1 MKRFVRSPWLWIVV
15 AVAGVLV
22 VLQYAANPAQSEVE
36 TSKMVDYITSGE
48 VKEITFVDGG
58 DQQIRAKLD
67 NGKEVISTWVTGQQ
81 IRLVRQVQ
89 KQVDAGEIEK
99 FNVENP
105 KPSIIGSLLSFLL
118 PIIII
123 IAVFLFFMNQMQGG
137 GRG

>member
-58 DQQIRAKLD
+58 DQQIRAR
-67 NGKEVISTWVTGQQ
+67 STTAKRSSRPG
-81 IRLVRQVQ
+81 
-89 KQVDAGEIEK
+89 
-99 FNVENP
+99 
-105 KPSIIGSLLSFLL
+105 
-118 PIIII
+118 
-123 IAVFLFFMNQMQGG
+123 
-137 GRG
+137 